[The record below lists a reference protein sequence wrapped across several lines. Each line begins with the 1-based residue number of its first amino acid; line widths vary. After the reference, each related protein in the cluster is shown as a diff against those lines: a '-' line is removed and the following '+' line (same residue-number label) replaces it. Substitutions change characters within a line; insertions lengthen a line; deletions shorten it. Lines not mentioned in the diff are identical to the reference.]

1 MKRTSDDAGSAHIN
15 LGAASSSHRQQ
26 RAKTSSSH
34 QQQRAKTSSSH
45 RQQRAKTTGFRGVSA
60 QRSTSGRTA
69 YKTALWIPATAAC
82 KGHNKVVGTYPSL
95 IEAAKAYDRRR
106 LLHFGEDKG
115 RPGCN
120 FPEDAVAEADGL
132 ILLLLEADAQ
142 KKEKKETEEA
152 PPVKQEQEQALAQT
166 PQAPP
171 TPPPQTQTQPQPLL
185 FPLLLPLPESL
196 VQGMLKTAAADAFKM
211 AATPK
216 PSPPTTTTSAA
227 PQKAA
232 VDAFKVAATPKPPPP
247 TTTTT
252 SAAPQ
257 KAAVLQALPPMTK
270 PIYASPSASAPATPL
285 PLTPIMFVPSMTSL
299 PMTEPPAGLGTLAA
313 TVELENRLLPEE
325 WDVVFIATQDGRAM
339 CVDV

>member
-15 LGAASSSHRQQ
+15 LGAA
-26 RAKTSSSH
+26 
-34 QQQRAKTSSSH
+34 SSSH

-115 RPGCN
+115 RQGCY
-120 FPEDAVAEADGL
+120 FPEDAVA
-132 ILLLLEADAQ
+132 EADAQ

-171 TPPPQTQTQPQPLL
+171 TLPPQTQTQPQPLL

-216 PSPPTTTTSAA
+216 PSPP
-227 PQKAA
+227 
-232 VDAFKVAATPKPPPP
+232 
-247 TTTTT
+247 TTTT